1 MYAVIRSGGKQYRV
15 SPGDIVTVEKLEV
28 EAGST
33 VELTDVLLVSNDG
46 GTTVGTPVVPNA
58 MVVCQAL
65 GEGKAKKVVI
75 YKYKKRKGFA
85 RKQGHR
91 QPFTKLSIQEIRVG

>member
-33 VELTDVLLVSNDG
+33 IELTDVLLVSNDG

-58 MVVCQAL
+58 KVVCQAL
-65 GEGKAKKVVI
+65 GEGKAKKIVI

>member
-1 MYAVIRSGGKQYRV
+1 MYAVFRSGGKQYRV

-28 EAGST
+28 EDGVS
-33 VELTDVLLVSNDG
+33 VELTDVLLVSDDG
-46 GTTVGTPVVPNA
+46 GTTVGKPVVPNA
-58 MVVCQAL
+58 KVICRAL
-65 GEGKAKKVVI
+65 GEGKAKKIVI

>member
-15 SPGDIVTVEKLEV
+15 SPGDIVNVEKLEV
-28 EAGST
+28 EAGVS
-33 VELTDVLLVSNDG
+33 VELTDVLLVSTDD

-58 MVVCQAL
+58 KVICHAL
-65 GEGKAKKVVI
+65 GDGKAKKVVI